1 MSKIIP
7 TSVLAKIISN
17 GTFGIQKR
25 LTSSDQ
31 INVDH
36 AFDLARFQIQHATD
50 YFTSHASTPVKKLK
64 EKKIS
69 HGDYPPNL
77 VQTMMRNAVTKYGKN
92 TAIVS
97 SKEKIKWNYEEYVEV
112 VQTAAKGF
120 ISLGLS
126 PSKG

>member
-17 GTFGIQKR
+17 RTFGIQKR

-64 EKKIS
+64 EKKKFS
-69 HGDYPPNL
+69 WRL
-77 VQTMMRNAVTKYGKN
+77 STKFGANYDEECSDKIWQEHCHCIKQRKN
-92 TAIVS
+92 
-97 SKEKIKWNYEEYVEV
+97 
-112 VQTAAKGF
+112 
-120 ISLGLS
+120 
-126 PSKG
+126 

>member
-17 GTFGIQKR
+17 RTFGIQKR

-64 EKKIS
+64 EKK
-69 HGDYPPNL
+69 NL
-77 VQTMMRNAVTKYGKN
+77 MEIIHQIWCK
-92 TAIVS
+92 
-97 SKEKIKWNYEEYVEV
+97 
-112 VQTAAKGF
+112 
-120 ISLGLS
+120 L
-126 PSKG
+126 